1 MEVST
6 PLTKMTSVEL
16 VAISSGASI
25 LTLCLGRVRCLIR
38 PCSSEEKCISGCTD
52 QPLRKDEHE
61 LDVTEYHIGGREV
74 LILTGKG

>member
-1 MEVST
+1 
-6 PLTKMTSVEL
+6 MTSVEL

-61 LDVTEYHIGGREV
+61 LDVTEFHIGGREV

>member
-1 MEVST
+1 MAVST
-6 PLTKMTSVEL
+6 LLNKMTSVEL